1 MEYGKYRSDEV
12 SWITPVLGIT
22 GYDGIEN
29 YENSRSTY
37 IINTAGEINNRA
49 DVKIPIEPS
58 MGARKTLKRVDM
70 IAEII
75 HEQLY
80 SFQFGSLTLERLPS
94 GYKVI
99 VHCAMGM
106 ERSVLAVAW
115 YLQKYENYTLDS
127 AYERIHE
134 IRPIACDRS
143 SWIGEE
149 LSVDL
154 DENASWDEILE
165 PRRLTNAQA

>member
-1 MEYGKYRSDEV
+1 MIEHGKYISEEV

-22 GYDGIEN
+22 GYEGIEDIERFQYRVDN
-29 YENSRSTY
+29 DY

-49 DVKIPIEPS
+49 NVKIPVEPS
-58 MGARKTLKRVDM
+58 MGARQTLKRVDM
-70 IAEII
+70 IADII

-80 SFQFGSLTLERLPS
+80 SFKRLPS
-94 GYKVI
+94 EYKVI

-143 SWIGEE
+143 SWIGKE
-149 LSVDL
+149 LSVEL
-154 DENASWDEILE
+154 NENASWEQIME
-165 PRRLTNAQA
+165 PRRLTNAQV

>member
-1 MEYGKYRSDEV
+1 MIDKI
-12 SWITPVLGIT
+12 SWVTPVLGIT
-22 GYDGIEN
+22 GYAGVEDIERFQ
-29 YENSRSTY
+29 YGLDKDY
-37 IINTAGEINNRA
+37 IINTAGEINNQA
-49 DVKIPIEPS
+49 DVKLPVEPS
-58 MGARKTLKRVDM
+58 MGTKTTLRRVDM

-80 SFQFGSLTLERLPS
+80 SFKRLPS
-94 GYKVI
+94 EYKVI

-134 IRPIACDRS
+134 IRPIAYDRS
-143 SWIGEE
+143 SWIGKE

-154 DENASWDEILE
+154 DENTSRDKILE
-165 PRRLTNAQA
+165 PRRLTNAQV

>member
-1 MEYGKYRSDEV
+1 MEHGKYISEEV

-22 GYDGIEN
+22 GYEGIEDIERFQYGVGN
-29 YENSRSTY
+29 DY
-37 IINTAGEINNRA
+37 IINTAGELNNRA
-49 DVKIPIEPS
+49 DVKIPVEPS
-58 MGARKTLKRVDM
+58 MGARQTLKRVDM
-70 IAEII
+70 IADII

-80 SFQFGSLTLERLPS
+80 SFKRLPS
-94 GYKVI
+94 EYKVI

-143 SWIGEE
+143 SWIGKE
-149 LSVDL
+149 LSVEL
-154 DENASWDEILE
+154 NENASWEQIME
-165 PRRLTNAQA
+165 PRRLTNAQV

>member
-1 MEYGKYRSDEV
+1 MEHGKYISEEV

-22 GYDGIEN
+22 GYEGIEDIERFQYGVDN
-29 YENSRSTY
+29 DY
-37 IINTAGEINNRA
+37 IINTAGELNNRA
-49 DVKIPIEPS
+49 DVKIPVEPS
-58 MGARKTLKRVDM
+58 MGARQTLKRVDM
-70 IAEII
+70 IADII

-80 SFQFGSLTLERLPS
+80 SFKRLPS
-94 GYKVI
+94 EYKVI

-143 SWIGEE
+143 SWIGKE
-149 LSVDL
+149 LSVEL
-154 DENASWDEILE
+154 NENASWEQIME
-165 PRRLTNAQA
+165 PRRLTNAQV

>member
-1 MEYGKYRSDEV
+1 MDKI
-12 SWITPVLGIT
+12 SWVTPVLGIT
-22 GYDGIEN
+22 GYEGIEDIERFQYGVDN
-29 YENSRSTY
+29 DY

-49 DVKIPIEPS
+49 DVKIPVEPS
-58 MGARKTLKRVDM
+58 MGARQTLRRVDM
-70 IAEII
+70 IADII
-75 HEQLY
+75 HEKLY
-80 SFQFGSLTLERLPS
+80 SFARLPS
-94 GYKVI
+94 EYKVI

-143 SWIGEE
+143 SWIGKE
-149 LSVDL
+149 LSIEL

-165 PRRLTNAQA
+165 PRRLTNAQV